1 MFETDQKLLND
12 FQRDFPLTPR
22 PYAAIGEKVGL
33 SEGEVLEVF
42 RHLIDNA
49 TIVRIG
55 AVVRPGTIGASTL
68 AAMAVPPEKL
78 EDVAQLVSG
87 FDEVNHNYEREHEF
101 NLWFVLT
108 ATTRERI
115 DEVLAE
121 IKSKTGI
128 HPMDLPMEQDYH
140 LDLGFH
146 LLWT

>member
-1 MFETDQKLLND
+1 
-12 FQRDFPLTPR
+12 
-22 PYAAIGEKVGL
+22 
-33 SEGEVLEVF
+33 

-68 AAMAVPPEKL
+68 AAVAVPPEKL

-108 ATTRERI
+108 APDRERI